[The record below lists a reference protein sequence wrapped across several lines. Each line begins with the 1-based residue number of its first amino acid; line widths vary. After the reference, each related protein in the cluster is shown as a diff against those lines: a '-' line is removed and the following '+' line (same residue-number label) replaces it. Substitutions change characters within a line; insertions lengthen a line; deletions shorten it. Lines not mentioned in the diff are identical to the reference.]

1 MRSQVRLGKGSHQI
15 VKSITER
22 LIRSVQNP
30 YEGMQFV
37 PPTNDIPTAGRYL
50 LIGALSLGIASC
62 SPVENDPLPPGTL
75 PCTEGCLTQFFPPFF
90 QVTGK
95 PFFPHFFNHKE

>member
-37 PPTNDIPTAGRYL
+37 PPTNDIPCGELAMRIGSGWLVQGGRART
-50 LIGALSLGIASC
+50 G
-62 SPVENDPLPPGTL
+62 NDPLPPRTL
-75 PCTEGCLTQFFPPFF
+75 PCTEGYLTQFFP
-90 QVTGK
+90 T
-95 PFFPHFFNHKE
+95 FFNHKE